1 MDTALSRAARLTQ
14 AFYAWERQG
23 RGWQLWPHP
32 VPLEPP
38 FQPFRLPVESF
49 EIVDDGRKHTAVGRW
64 LRDLL
69 LGPPEQ
75 TVLGEEADSVEPP
88 EPRPYELVELGVAV
102 PPDVKVSVE
111 AAEHLLLSLS
121 SCRHPVSFEIVA
133 THDSVVV
140 QIATSL
146 QDAGHVRN
154 QLLAY
159 FPESVVCDTTR
170 RLEEALS
177 CHAASLVVDFGLSQ
191 EFMQPLRTVSKL
203 DVDPLI
209 AVVGAMSGLL
219 SGETLVYQVLLQTA
233 ASPWRESVLR
243 ATSTWDG
250 DDFFADAPELL
261 PLAKEKVSRPLF
273 AVGLRLAVQA
283 GHASR
288 VWTLARAAGGALA
301 QFEDSDSNH
310 LLALDNEDYPDELHL
325 ADVLARRTRRSGMI
339 LNSGELVSLVHL
351 PSSSVRSDR
360 LTRHTLRTKAAPAT
374 MSTGVVIGTN
384 VHAGESRP
392 VALSP
397 DQRMRHTH
405 VVGVSG
411 TGKSTL
417 LLQMAVQ
424 DMQAGH
430 GLAVLDPHGD
440 LIDELLCRVP
450 KSREGDLILVDPADL
465 ELPVPFNVLAA
476 HSDLEKTL
484 LASDLVAVFRRLS
497 TSWGDQMTS
506 VLSNAVLAFLE
517 STRGGHLADLRRFLI
532 EPDFRRDFLATVT
545 DPEVVYFWQKEF
557 PLLVGRPQAPLLT
570 RLDSFLRPKPV
581 RGMVAQQHSLD
592 FADVMNGG
600 RILLVKLS
608 QGSIGEENAALLG
621 GLFVSKIQQTA
632 IARQAIPEPE
642 RRPFLCYIDEFQSF
656 ITPSMASMLTGAR
669 KYRVG
674 LVLAHQELRQM
685 WNQDKD
691 VAGAVLANAGTR
703 ICFRVGGE
711 DAKTLE
717 GGFTS
722 FTQSDLQNLGLGQAV
737 CRVDRADWDFSLETE
752 PIPIVGT
759 AERGRAARLVAQ
771 SRERYG
777 IAQVVEETGS
787 VSAPE
792 PLSATATRTSGGSS
806 SGPATSVR
814 KATSAPTV
822 PEEVVP
828 VLPGRGGAQHKYLQ
842 ELIRRWG
849 EANGWRASVE
859 KSILDGL
866 GSVDVALERDGQSV
880 ACEICVTST
889 VAYEISNVQKCL
901 AAGFDR
907 VFTVISD
914 ARGRSKLETA
924 VASALPEGAISVL
937 TVDELFSQLEQ
948 LTEPSFSSSNSV
960 RGYSVRVN
968 RGQKASAS
976 GGVART
982 VANALKRLSKR

>member
-1 MDTALSRAARLTQ
+1 MDTALSRATRLTQ

-38 FQPFRLPVESF
+38 FQPFRLDLEPPQVA
-49 EIVDDGRKHTAVGRW
+49 DDGRKPTGVGRW
-64 LRDLL
+64 LRDIL
-69 LGPPEQ
+69 LGRPEQ
-75 TVLGEEADSVEPP
+75 AAFREDSAPVEPP
-88 EPRPYELVELGVAV
+88 EPQAYELVEMQVAV
-102 PPDVKVSVE
+102 PPDAKIGVE
-111 AAEHLLLSLS
+111 AAEHFLLGLS

-133 THDSVVV
+133 THGRVVV
-140 QIATSL
+140 QLAAGV
-146 QDAGHVRN
+146 QDAAHVRN

-159 FPESVVCDTTR
+159 FPESVISETPGH
-170 RLEEALS
+170 LEAALS
-177 CHAASLVVDFGLSQ
+177 GSAASLVVDFGLSQ
-191 EFMQPLRTVSKL
+191 EFMQPLRTVSKF

-219 SGETLVYQVLLQTA
+219 PGETLLYQVMLQATS
-233 ASPWRESVLR
+233 SPWRDSVLR

-261 PLAKEKVSRPLF
+261 PLAKEKVSQPLF
-273 AVGLRLAVQA
+273 AASLRLAVQA
-283 GHASR
+283 GAPSR
-288 VWTLARAAGGALA
+288 AWTLARAAGGALA
-301 QFEDSDSNH
+301 QFEDPNSNQ
-310 LLALDNEDYPDELHL
+310 LLALDNEDYPNDLHL
-325 ADVLARRTRRSGMI
+325 ADVAARQTRRSGML

-351 PSSSVRSDR
+351 PSSSVRSER
-360 LTRHTLRTKAAPAT
+360 LARHTLRTKAAPAD
-374 MSTGVVIGTN
+374 MSSGIVIGRN
-384 VHAGESRP
+384 VHAGQSRP
-392 VALSP
+392 VALSL

-417 LLQMAVQ
+417 IMQMVVQ

-450 KSREGDLILVDPADL
+450 ESREGDVVVVDPSDI
-465 ELPVPFNVLAA
+465 ERPVPFNVLAA

-517 STRGGHLADLRRFLI
+517 SSRGGHLADLRRFLI
-532 EPDFRRDFLATVT
+532 EPDSRRDFLSTVT
-545 DPEVVYFWQKEF
+545 DPEVVYFWEKEF

-581 RGMVAQQHSLD
+581 RRMVAQNQSLD
-592 FADVMNGG
+592 FADIMNHGK
-600 RILLVKLS
+600 ILLVKLS

-621 GLFVSKIQQTA
+621 SLFVSKIQQTA
-632 IARQAIPEPE
+632 IARQATPDHE
-642 RRPFLCYIDEFQSF
+642 RRPFLCYIDEFQNF

-674 LVLAHQELRQM
+674 MVLAHQELRQL

-691 VAGAVLANAGTR
+691 VAAAVLANAATR
-703 ICFRVGGE
+703 ICFRVGGD
-711 DAKTLE
+711 DARVLE
-717 GGFTS
+717 EGFSS
-722 FTQSDLQNLGLGQAV
+722 FNQTDLQNLGLGQAV
-737 CRVDRADWDFSLETE
+737 CRVDRADWDFSLETDSV
-752 PIPIVGT
+752 PAASVH
-759 AERGRAARLVAQ
+759 EREQASRLVAQ

-777 IAQVVEETGS
+777 VAHVVEAIAPDS
-787 VSAPE
+787 VAEESP
-792 PLSATATRTSGGSS
+792 ATTTRTSSAGSS
-806 SGPATSVR
+806 GTGRSSLKTTPPG
-814 KATSAPTV
+814 V
-822 PEEVVP
+822 PEAAAP
-828 VLPGRGGAQHKYLQ
+828 SLPGRGGAQHKYLQ
-842 ELIRRWG
+842 ELVRRWG
-849 EANGWRASVE
+849 EGNGWRATVE

-866 GSVDVALERDGQSV
+866 GSVDVALERDGQRV

-889 VAYEISNVQKCL
+889 AAYEVGNVQKCL
-901 AAGFDR
+901 AAGFEH
-907 VFTVISD
+907 VFTVVSD

-924 VASALPEGAISVL
+924 IASALPEGTVSVM

-948 LTEPSFSSSNSV
+948 LAELSAARSSAV
-960 RGYSVRVN
+960 RGYSVTVN
-968 RGQKASAS
+968 RKRKSAAG

-982 VANALKRLSKR
+982 IANALRRLSKK